1 MINGFKWYLGL
12 ENGSITLYKDRDSFD
27 GYSIYSNHITADER
41 RQIKESDAYREFAY
55 IVWLN

>member
-27 GYSIYSNHITADER
+27 GYSIYSDHITRDER
-41 RQIKESDAYREFAY
+41 RQIQESDAYKELVY
-55 IVWLN
+55 K